1 MWAFCREDHLCRIL
15 DSTYNDIIRHLS
27 FSVWLTSLSMTISRS
42 IPVAANGIILFF
54 LWLSNTPWYM
64 YLLYSFICQSVDIY
78 VASMPWLLWIVL
90 QWTLEC
96 MYLSELQYEVCSVKK
111 LLLVIL
117 LIYADFTGFLPFP
130 ALLLCFLTS
139 SSRDYLPSK
148 HLHLNHF
155 LRITSGRRK
164 P

>member
-1 MWAFCREDHLCRIL
+1 MVHVSSLLIHLSISGHLCCFHALAIVN
-15 DSTYNDIIRHLS
+15 S
-27 FSVWLTSLSMTISRS
+27 
-42 IPVAANGIILFF
+42 AAM
-54 LWLSNTPWYM
+54 NTG
-64 YLLYSFICQSVDIY
+64 VH
-78 VASMPWLLWIVL
+78 V
-90 QWTLEC
+90 
-96 MYLSELQYEVCSVKK
+96 SELQFEVCSIKK

-148 HLHLNHF
+148 HLHLNLF